1 MIKSN
6 FYTTLYLPGCKK
18 NIRVNEINNFYYLDI
33 LKFIQNNDIS
43 DLNHFL
49 DKVIKENTDADINEL
64 SNVDKFCIL
73 VEMRSISIGNVI
85 EFFIDNIHIKYNLS
99 DICKNIQNLELK
111 STEIEFCG
119 IPIIIAMP
127 KNFIFNE
134 HEDILFQCI
143 ASVGDLNL
151 NIVNESEKKL
161 IYSALPANV
170 YSDIK
175 KFITDTSDFFDQKN
189 IFSISNIDSFKNFKL
204 NPFNTTFIE
213 FLKSIYNDS
222 LTNFYDLQ
230 FSLITKLNISYEHF
244 MSMTFNESR
253 MYVALQNKEIKKQE
267 ESQKKSGGNLAL

>member
-73 VEMRSISIGNVI
+73 VEMRSISIGNII
-85 EFFIDNIHIKYNLS
+85 EFFIDNTHIKYNLS

-119 IPIIIAMP
+119 IPIIIDMP
-127 KNFIFNE
+127 RNFIFNE
-134 HEDILFQCI
+134 NEDILFQCI
-143 ASVGDLNL
+143 TTVGDLNL

-161 IYSALPANV
+161 IYSALPAHV

-189 IFSISNIDSFKNFKL
+189 IFSILNIDSFKNFKL